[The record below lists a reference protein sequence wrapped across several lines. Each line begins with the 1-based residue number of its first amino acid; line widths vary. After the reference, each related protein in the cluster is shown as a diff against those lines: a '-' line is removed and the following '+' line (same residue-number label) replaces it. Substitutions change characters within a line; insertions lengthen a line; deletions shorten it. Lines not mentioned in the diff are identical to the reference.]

1 MGRGIARFEY
11 AMIYETYL
19 LDADDY
25 DFYISELVDVIT
37 RAMGPNTARALG
49 DKWLDNDLQLIAEN
63 DRVQIALQ
71 YEDTFVQIVALPRTY
86 KRAMRQTTADARDYD
101 RNGDCWFN
109 ARGVGMLE
117 ALVPYNI
124 EKDYRRIFRR
134 ILRELGTLD
143 EKGEHYKNFA
153 VRKCAWT
160 SEHLHKDAFKQTRRN
175 AAKAA

>member
-49 DKWLDNDLQLIAEN
+49 DKWLDNDLRLIAEN

-71 YEDTFVQIVALPRTY
+71 YEDTFVQIVAIPRAY
-86 KRAMRQTTADARDYD
+86 RRAMRQTTADARDYEH
-101 RNGDCWFN
+101 NGNCWVN
-109 ARGVGMLE
+109 ERGICMVE

-124 EKDYRRIFRR
+124 TKDYRRIFRK
-134 ILRELGTLD
+134 ILLSMGNLD
-143 EKGEHYKNFA
+143 EKGEHYTNFA
-153 VRKCAWT
+153 VRQCAWT
-160 SEHLHKDAFKQTRRN
+160 TSHLHKDA
-175 AAKAA
+175 